1 MRDLEEKTAEKMAS
15 LDSRDFMSTFRLL
28 SDLTPIE
35 KDEIISFC
43 LRFIQLENPENLL
56 TAIYIL
62 GDLAHFPQQF
72 EISVY
77 RHQNRIN
84 ALLLRREPI
93 YVPLGFKKLVFELIS
108 EQMNQENY
116 FIRIPPSWRATFTE
130 NFTFS
135 DEMHNITFRMKEPD
149 NFIPA
154 EPPNELKVRNA
165 TKKDIP
171 ALAKYYDRNPEDLLE
186 TAKTHPRALGILEN
200 QVVSVARAN
209 SVSQGYAILG
219 GVHTLSKYRNR
230 GYGKAVV
237 SVWTEEV
244 LRRNLQP
251 ILETDI
257 ENYPALAIY
266 RTLGY
271 PEIGKNFYYEEGSS
285 VISGLRSRE

>member
-1 MRDLEEKTAEKMAS
+1 
-15 LDSRDFMSTFRLL
+15 MSSFRLL
-28 SDLTPIE
+28 SELAPNE
-35 KDEIISFC
+35 KDEIASFC
-43 LRFIQLENPENLL
+43 LRFIQGENPENLL

-72 EISVY
+72 EVSVY
-77 RHQNRIN
+77 RRQNRIK

-93 YVPLGFKKLVFELIS
+93 YMPLGFKKPVFQLIS

-130 NFTFS
+130 NFVFS
-135 DEMHNITFRMKEPD
+135 DEMHNITFGMKESE

-154 EPPNELKVRNA
+154 EPPNELKVRKA
-165 TKKDIP
+165 TREDIP
-171 ALAKYYDRNPEDLLE
+171 ALARYYDRNPKGLLA
-186 TAKTHPRALGILEN
+186 TIKTHPRALGMLEGR
-200 QVVSVARAN
+200 VVSVARAN
-209 SVSQGYAILG
+209 VVSQGYAILG

-237 SVWTEEV
+237 SVWTEEI
-244 LRRNLQP
+244 LRRKLQP

-266 RTLGY
+266 RALGY
-271 PEIGKNFYYEEGSS
+271 PEIGKNFYYEAGSS